1 MSQELGFG
9 VVGLG
14 MGMNRANQIAN
25 TEGAK
30 LIAVADLDEDK
41 CNNAAEKF
49 GCDKYTD
56 ANEMFDRDDIDVGM
70 IMLPS
75 GLHAKIGIEAANRG
89 THVITTKPM
98 DVSIENCDALIHA
111 CEKNGVKLLVDFQ
124 ERYGEHNR
132 RIQHAVQNKTIGEP
146 IHCELRM
153 KWFRADSYYVG
164 WHGTWEFDGG
174 GSIMNQ
180 GVHYIDLM
188 LWFMGDVDKV
198 VGAHFGVYAH
208 ENCETEDLATAIL
221 QFKNGAVGTIYTTT
235 TFPSNSVSMIQI
247 HGTKGVVGLGPNI
260 WDFKDNEPEIEL
272 PHYPK
277 NTIEDAIQVIN
288 NGKGAAVD
296 GHEGK
301 RSIEL
306 NMAIYESARTGK
318 SVNL

>member
-111 CEKNGVKLLVDFQ
+111 CEKNGVKLLDDFQ

-188 LWFMGDVDKV
+188 LWVRGDVDKV
-198 VGAHFGVYAH
+198 IGAHFRV
-208 ENCETEDLATAIL
+208 
-221 QFKNGAVGTIYTTT
+221 
-235 TFPSNSVSMIQI
+235 
-247 HGTKGVVGLGPNI
+247 
-260 WDFKDNEPEIEL
+260 
-272 PHYPK
+272 
-277 NTIEDAIQVIN
+277 
-288 NGKGAAVD
+288 
-296 GHEGK
+296 
-301 RSIEL
+301 
-306 NMAIYESARTGK
+306 
-318 SVNL
+318 